1 MVKDLRTMNTSCW
14 EEAGVQSC
22 YLPHVTTLTGMGYR
36 RGLIAPSP
44 KAGALG
50 SRAHPPEK
58 TTLTWFSREASTV
71 CPGVKRGKET
81 IGYRK
86 QKWPRWATS
95 AGGRGKVKPG
105 SDTLST
111 WDVRVLQGVLVRTG
125 HTMERG
131 VYSFPVT
138 HLLLL
143 IWPLILSTDKF
154 LGTEVFHYPWLE
166 STVNNSTLVFVTHL
180 TKEGRSHFKSH

>member
-1 MVKDLRTMNTSCW
+1 MVKDLRTMNTSCQ

-50 SRAHPPEK
+50 SRAHTPEK
-58 TTLTWFSREASTV
+58 TTLTWLSREASTV

-95 AGGRGKVKPG
+95 AGGRGK
-105 SDTLST
+105 
-111 WDVRVLQGVLVRTG
+111 WNQGVTHSALEMWESYRVSLYGQATLWREESIPSLSPIFCFWFG
-125 HTMERG
+125 LL
-131 VYSFPVT
+131 YSPQINSWVLRFSIT
-138 HLLLL
+138 HGWSPQLTTAHL
-143 IWPLILSTDKF
+143 F
-154 LGTEVFHYPWLE
+154 L
-166 STVNNSTLVFVTHL
+166 
-180 TKEGRSHFKSH
+180 